1 MLLSDKCEYFKSAW
15 LFLKHAKGADFASSH
30 GHWNLLFSKHFKQSL
45 IKVTEI
51 KLSWPIHIHFSAIFT
66 PLDDWIL
73 HDSSEKG
80 WLKLSNSSLNSELK
94 PTKKMINQDWL
105 LRSINLNRLKD
116 QIYLN
121 HVRNLNFNSCKLLR
135 NCSFIQTFCTL
146 KCWTLISRLELSWNN
161 TFIHLIHKCKWFEK
175 GTKAA
180 LSIWFM
186 NANGLRK
193 EYRLLITKKL
203 L

>member
-15 LFLKHAKGADFASSH
+15 LFLKHAKGADFASNH

-105 LRSINLNRLKD
+105 LGSINLNRLKG
-116 QIYLN
+116 QIYLIM
-121 HVRNLNFNSCKLLR
+121 F
-135 NCSFIQTFCTL
+135 Q
-146 KCWTLISRLELSWNN
+146 TLILILVNYWEIEVLFKHFE
-161 TFIHLIHKCKWFEK
+161 FIHLIHKSKWFEK
-175 GTKAA
+175 VTKAA

-193 EYRLLITKKL
+193 E
-203 L
+203 